1 MMNSSRSKKRVP
13 DFSMSVDGRMIS
25 ASGLEPESALE
36 EAQEFFVRIH
46 PLIAGNPSVK
56 GKSALCPGFLSE
68 ERRFV
73 LKSIK
78 DEGGGVACL
87 HYTRARNSKSQS
99 QSQSQRKVN

>member
-1 MMNSSRSKKRVP
+1 MMNSSRSKKRVL
-13 DFSMSVDGRMIS
+13 DFSMSVDGRVIS
-25 ASGLEPESALE
+25 SSGLKPESALE

-46 PLIAGNPSVK
+46 PLIAGKTSAK

-78 DEGGGVACL
+78 DEGGGIACL
-87 HYTRARNSKSQS
+87 HYTRARNSKRKAQS
-99 QSQSQRKVN
+99 KVN

>member
-25 ASGLEPESALE
+25 SSGLEPESALE
-36 EAQEFFVRIH
+36 KAQEFFVRIH
-46 PLIAGNPSVK
+46 PMIAGK
-56 GKSALCPGFLSE
+56 RALCQVFLSE

-78 DEGGGVACL
+78 DEGGGVATL
-87 HYTRARNSKSQS
+87 HYTRARKSQSKSQI
-99 QSQSQRKVN
+99 KAN